1 MIIIRNILF
10 SKKPGEPNKNKK
22 EDKDLRQKEFG
33 KITDKVKKY
42 FARKS
47 EETAPEDKKLYDK
60 ILKDNHKE
68 AGVDKIRITQNRDSY
83 MMGKKTILLGKDT
96 VNKGKF
102 GYLAHEM
109 GHAYHD
115 SNKKSK
121 LGRAFHRL
129 DEKIG
134 NIYNGIGS
142 IAVASSPNV
151 RKKYKDYDFS
161 NGLPKE
167 LEDKINRV
175 AYKTKRIVG
184 SSVSGISG
192 IAAGYKAE
200 EEKEKGNKKKAR
212 LISAG
217 SLAIPI
223 LRHTPELGSEISAS
237 SKAMKM
243 IKAAGA
249 NKKQIN
255 TARKSLGYAL
265 GTYGVDLGKNLIIN
279 GGSQLIG
286 KGVYKLTHR
295 KKKEDKKEE
304 NLDKNP
310 TMNLEKTGL
319 EVR

>member
-1 MIIIRNILF
+1 MVKLLINLKIIF
-10 SKKPGEPNKNKK
+10 QKKA
-22 EDKDLRQKEFG
+22 
-33 KITDKVKKY
+33 I
-42 FARKS
+42 
-47 EETAPEDKKLYDK
+47 ETAPGDKKLFNK
-60 ILKDNHKE
+60 ILKDNYKE
-68 AGVDKIRITQNRDSY
+68 VGVNKVGIANNPYSNSY
-83 MMGKKTILLGKDT
+83 MMGQKTIVLGKDT
-96 VNKGKF
+96 INKGEF
-102 GYLAHEM
+102 GSLAHEM

-129 DEKIG
+129 DQKIN
-134 NIYNGIGS
+134 NIYNGIGNL
-142 IAVASSPNV
+142 ALNLDPKV
-151 RKKYKDYDFS
+151 REKYKDYDFS

-167 LEDKINRV
+167 LDYKLRNV
-175 AYKTKRIVG
+175 AYRTKNIVG

-223 LRHTPELGSEISAS
+223 LGHTPELGSEISAS

-265 GTYGVDLGKNLIIN
+265 GTYGVGLGKNLIIN

-286 KGVYKLTHR
+286 KGAYKLTHR
-295 KKKEDKKEE
+295 KKKEDKKGE